1 LRCMHPFSTSLP
13 RACRMWYIPAEAL
26 VTSTAVRKPFRAVD
40 AVTGTVSV
48 PYGNLC
54 CDVSFG
60 RYKYRTAACAVMS
73 LSAVVSTVRQ
83 LVL

>member
-1 LRCMHPFSTSLP
+1 MHPFSTSLP

-40 AVTGTVSV
+40 AVTVSV

-60 RYKYRTAACAVMS
+60 VLAASVCFFTMNFHYV
-73 LSAVVSTVRQ
+73 LVTKRSTPRPSDS
-83 LVL
+83 